1 MGKAEAAM
9 AMVATAPCQAE
20 AYGPGGE
27 GGGGGEEG
35 GVGGGDVAVTK
46 RVTVTTEARR
56 QRWRWW
62 WRREGGGEGRG
73 GEGGV
78 CGEGRGAHL
87 RARWLEPSGNE
98 KMKSLLTHEIKAR
111 AMARA
116 LPRGTASSAMQVQ
129 ISTNV
134 RFRAQEMRSSSVRAQ
149 RKRQTVR
156 AVGTVCG

>member
-1 MGKAEAAM
+1 M

-56 QRWRWW
+56 QRWRWWRWW

-116 LPRGTASSAMQVQ
+116 LPRGTTSSAMQVQ
-129 ISTNV
+129 IRTNV

>member
-20 AYGPGGE
+20 VYGPGGE

-56 QRWRWW
+56 RRWRWWRWW
-62 WRREGGGEGRG
+62 WRRERMAVKAEVEC

-78 CGEGRGAHL
+78 CREGRG
-87 RARWLEPSGNE
+87 RAPSD
-98 KMKSLLTHEIKAR
+98 L
-111 AMARA
+111 MARA
-116 LPRGTASSAMQVQ
+116 VGER
-129 ISTNV
+129 
-134 RFRAQEMRSSSVRAQ
+134 EMKLLLTYVLTLA
-149 RKRQTVR
+149 
-156 AVGTVCG
+156 G